1 MTTVM
6 TKFAQLGSALVE
18 QGYLN
23 NEQLNEALAE
33 QKRSGRMLGQVLV
46 ENGYVSEEQIARTL
60 AAQKEL
66 PFIDLRRFE
75 VNPDVVRVLT
85 ELQARR
91 FRCIIL
97 EDRGET
103 YLVGLTDP
111 SDLRAQDE
119 LSKLLK
125 RPIDLA
131 LITNDQMMQTI
142 DRIFRKT
149 EKIGEFAREV
159 ERDLERDTNV
169 IDLGKIVTSIDDMD
183 APVVKLLQ
191 TIIDDAAQAQ
201 ASDIH
206 IEPQENKLVV
216 RFRVDGVLYTQVEA
230 DLKIAPALMVRL
242 KLMSGLDI
250 AEHRLPQDGR
260 ITVKSGNYKLD
271 IRMSTM
277 PGQFGESVVLRILIQ
292 NQAAQGLRDL
302 KSSGMLEQVF
312 KKFDKAIKSPH
323 GIVLVTGPTGSGK
336 TTTLYS
342 GLGRLNHPSVKIVTC
357 EDPVEYRIPGIVQ
370 VQVNEKIELSFS
382 RVLRSFLR
390 QDPDILLVGEI
401 RDGETADIAIR
412 AAMTGHMVLSTLHT
426 NDAISTV
433 ARLIDLGVAGF
444 MIAATLKAVVA
455 QRLLRVICK
464 FCSQSYTPDVEEM
477 EWLKHYLS
485 DDEIAHGNFHHG
497 KGCTRCNGVG
507 YAGRIGVFEIME
519 MTAQLA
525 VAIHKGDPEQFEKVA
540 REQMGKDTLDYRALD
555 LVLKGETTIIEA
567 MTVVASI
574 DA

>member
-1 MTTVM
+1 MSTVTTN
-6 TKFAQLGSALVE
+6 FAQLGLALLE
-18 QGYLN
+18 QGYIN
-23 NEQLNEALAE
+23 KEQLNEALAE
-33 QKRSGRMLGQVLV
+33 QKRSGRMLGQVLL
-46 ENGYVSEEQIARTL
+46 ENRYASEEQIARTL
-60 AAQKEL
+60 AAQMKL
-66 PFIDLRRFE
+66 PFIDLQRFE
-75 VNPDVVRVLT
+75 VNPDIVRTLT
-85 ELQARR
+85 ELQTRR
-91 FRCIIL
+91 FRSIIL

-111 SDLRAQDE
+111 SDLRSQDE

-125 RPIDLA
+125 RPIDVA

-159 ERDLERDTNV
+159 ERDLERDANV
-169 IDLGKIVTSIDDMD
+169 IDLSKIVTSIDDMD

-191 TIIDDAAQAQ
+191 TVIDDAAQAQ

-216 RFRVDGVLYTQVEA
+216 RFRIDGVLYTQVET
-230 DLKIAPALMVRL
+230 DPRITPALMVRL
-242 KLMSGLDI
+242 KLMAGLDI
-250 AEHRLPQDGR
+250 AERRLPQDGR

-271 IRMSTM
+271 LRMSTM
-277 PGQFGESVVLRILIQ
+277 PGQFGESVVLRILVQ
-292 NQAAQGLRDL
+292 NQSGQGLRDL
-302 KSSGMLEQVF
+302 ASSGMLEQVF

-342 GLGRLNHPSVKIVTC
+342 ALGRLNHPGVKIVTC

-426 NDAISTV
+426 NDASSTP
-433 ARLIDLGVAGF
+433 ARLIDMGVAGF

-464 FCSQSYTPDVEEM
+464 SCSQSYTPDVEEM

-507 YAGRIGVFEIME
+507 YTGRIGVFEIME
-519 MTAQLA
+519 MTAPLA
-525 VAIHKGDPEQFEKVA
+525 AAIHKGEPEEFEKVA

-567 MTVVASI
+567 MSVVSSI
-574 DA
+574 NN